1 VPCRPGTALNFAYMR
16 AIAAIC
22 VLLAVKTSPAQSPDL
37 KYLYDAHDWI
47 KLRDALRNAKSPP
60 VLYRAAVA
68 SAFNQP
74 GQAEKLLRSLIKST
88 PASPQAYEAHEILA
102 HIYLRAGQYRRLISN
117 MEARWAAFP
126 DKSNVQ
132 EERTVMEPFRD
143 LPDQETAGVKPS
155 TLRHNGDI
163 SLPVSINGGAAK
175 YFFDTGAAVSC
186 MSESEAKRLGLT
198 IRETTGTLGTSTG
211 ARTAF
216 RTAVAAQLTLGN
228 VQLRNVS
235 FAVFPDDQEPWVDLP
250 PAERGLLGRPI
261 LLAFRTL
268 RWAHDGT
275 VRFGSKSLP
284 GRRPKSNFYFDE
296 DSPVVVTRLGQESV
310 LVTLDTGAETT
321 DLYAGFA
328 KQFPAL
334 LSESGKKDSTEVRG
348 VGHAETFDS
357 VTIPELTFR
366 LGDIDTVL
374 RPAHVLLKH
383 PGNKCCV
390 GNIGLDLLKQGRA
403 FKIDFGAMTLELE
416 P

>member
-1 VPCRPGTALNFAYMR
+1 MR
-16 AIAAIC
+16 AIAATC
-22 VLLAVKTSPAQSPDL
+22 VLLTVQATFAQSPEL
-37 KYLYDAHDWI
+37 KALYDAHDWI
-47 KLRDALRNAKSPP
+47 RLRDALRHAKDSPA
-60 VLYRAAVA
+60 LYRGAVA
-68 SAFNQP
+68 AAFNQNR
-74 GQAEKLLRSLIKST
+74 QAETILRSLIKTT
-88 PASPQAYEAHEILA
+88 PRSPQAYEAYEVLA
-102 HIYLRAGQYRRLISN
+102 HISLRTGQYRRLISN

-132 EERTVMEPFRD
+132 EERTVMAPFQD
-143 LPDQETAGVKPS
+143 LPDQELVTVKPS
-155 TLRHNGDI
+155 TLRHNGNI
-163 SLPVSINGGAAK
+163 VLPVSINGGSAK

-198 IRETTGTLGTSTG
+198 IRKTTGTLGTSTG
-211 ARTAF
+211 ARTSF
-216 RTAVAAQLTLGN
+216 RTAVAPRLTVGN
-228 VQLRNVS
+228 VHFKNVS
-235 FAVFPDDQEPWVDLP
+235 FAIFPDDQEPWVNLP
-250 PAERGLLGRPI
+250 PGKRGLVGRPI

-275 VRFGSKSLP
+275 VQFGSKSLP
-284 GRRPKSNFYFDE
+284 GRLTQSNFYFDE
-296 DSPVVVTRLGQESV
+296 DSPVIVAALSQANV

-334 LSESGKKDSTEVRG
+334 LSESGKKGSTEVRG

-357 VTIPELTFR
+357 ITIPEITFH
-366 LGDIDTVL
+366 LGSIDTVL

-390 GNIGLDLLKQGRA
+390 GNLGLDLLQQGRA